1 MQRLLAAFTSFGL
14 VLAFGVGAS
23 AQYRGQSSVPSA
35 PIDMGQAGPVQPT
48 APNVIPEGTQF
59 EVQLQ
64 DSLDTNKV
72 SQGKS
77 FKAKLAQ
84 DLIAPN
90 GQVIPMN
97 SKVKGHV
104 SSVER
109 GMSSRLLLS
118 FDQIE
123 TKHGWVP
130 LAAMV
135 VGVPGEHSVQAETG
149 SEGEISH
156 RKVNTKRTVE
166 DAAIGAGLGAVAG
179 AAAAG
184 GRGAVIGAAIGGGVG
199 TGAGFLTGRNFK
211 LNKGQALD
219 LRLERDIYLPR

>member
-1 MQRLLAAFTSFGL
+1 MKRFWITVFGSLGL
-14 VLAFGVGAS
+14 VLALAMGVS
-23 AQYRGQSSVPSA
+23 AQYQGQSGASA
-35 PIDMGQAGPVQPT
+35 PIDMGQSGTAQPS

-84 DLIAPN
+84 DLLAPN
-90 GQVIPMN
+90 GNIIPMG

-130 LAAMV
+130 LAAIV
-135 VGVPGEHSVQAETG
+135 TGVPGEHSVQAETG
-149 SEGEISH
+149 SEGEINH
-156 RKVNTKRTVE
+156 RK
-166 DAAIGAGLGAVAG
+166 
-179 AAAAG
+179 
-184 GRGAVIGAAIGGGVG
+184 
-199 TGAGFLTGRNFK
+199 
-211 LNKGQALD
+211 
-219 LRLERDIYLPR
+219 

>member
-1 MQRLLAAFTSFGL
+1 MKRLWITASASLGL
-14 VLAFGVGAS
+14 VFALAMGAS
-23 AQYRGQSSVPSA
+23 AQYQGQSSA
-35 PIDMGQAGPVQPT
+35 PIDMGQSGTAQPS

-84 DLIAPN
+84 DLIAPDGN
-90 GQVIPMN
+90 TIPMG

-135 VGVPGEHSVQAETG
+135 TGVPGEHSVQAETG
-149 SEGEISH
+149 SEGEINH
-156 RKVNTKRTVE
+156 RKVDTKHTVQ

-179 AAAAG
+179 AAAG
-184 GRGAVIGAAIGGGVG
+184 GGKGAAIGAAIGGGLG